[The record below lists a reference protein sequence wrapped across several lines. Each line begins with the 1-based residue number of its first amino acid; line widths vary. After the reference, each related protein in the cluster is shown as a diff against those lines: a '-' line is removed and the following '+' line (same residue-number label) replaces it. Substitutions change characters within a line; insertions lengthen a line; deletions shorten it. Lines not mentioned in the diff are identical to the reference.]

1 MALTTQTYAEQVG
14 RAYAEVARGEKVVR
28 ELWVSTVPGH
38 VDLWLVTELIEA
50 PKERDL
56 HRLTGRLY
64 DQFGKAD
71 FQLHIVNPRY
81 FGGDVRGVVPHDAVR
96 ITLNPA

>member
-14 RAYAEVARGEKVVR
+14 RAYAEVARGETVIR

-38 VDLWLVTELIEA
+38 VDLWLVTRDIEA
-50 PKERDL
+50 ETERQL

-64 DQFGKAD
+64 DRFGKAD

-81 FGGDVRGVVPHDAVR
+81 FGGDVQGVVPHDAMR
-96 ITLNPA
+96 IPLDPA